1 MAKGQFKRFSSAQL
15 GADEPTSPQLR
26 FPKFLPVDRGGAPCR
41 TTSYDQLHA
50 NACASASRGDG
61 IVLSRPE
68 TGVADPHS
76 FGTAASAETARQDC
90 PPVRPAD
97 KTEEHCGRGRCCS

>member
-1 MAKGQFKRFSSAQL
+1 MSH
-15 GADEPTSPQLR
+15 
-26 FPKFLPVDRGGAPCR
+26 DR
-41 TTSYDQLHA
+41 LHA
-50 NACASASRGDG
+50 NACTSASLGDG
-61 IVLSRPE
+61 TVLSRPE

-97 KTEEHCGRGRCCS
+97 RRTLRSWPLLFLALPAAVAVWYGWVGIGQMTGFG